1 MSEPER
7 VPINDII
14 SEEGAHELAT
24 SPEMKPY
31 LDLIIAEM
39 QGNDTA
45 ALLEKLKALPLEKR
59 YIWRIT
65 SALKWAFADFEDMNL
80 VADQQTLSAEDLAKV
95 RELVKVRPIQFCMF
109 IKALFGAE
117 EMQQIMIH
125 AISVAKQIGEG

>member
-1 MSEPER
+1 
-7 VPINDII
+7 
-14 SEEGAHELAT
+14 
-24 SPEMKPY
+24 
-31 LDLIIAEM
+31 
-39 QGNDTA
+39 
-45 ALLEKLKALPLEKR
+45 
-59 YIWRIT
+59 
-65 SALKWAFADFEDMNL
+65 MNL